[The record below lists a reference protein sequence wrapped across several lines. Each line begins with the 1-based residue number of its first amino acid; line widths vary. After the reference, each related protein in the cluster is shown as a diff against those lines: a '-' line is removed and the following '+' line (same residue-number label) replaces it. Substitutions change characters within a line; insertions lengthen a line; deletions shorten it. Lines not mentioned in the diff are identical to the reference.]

1 MIKVLMHMVG
11 YGGVKEGVNNK
22 KKKKENLPRKR
33 KTLNI
38 EHRETFRK
46 WMNREAYLSLSLS
59 LSLSR
64 VKGGK

>member
-1 MIKVLMHMVG
+1 MVG

-46 WMNREAYLSLSLS
+46 
-59 LSLSR
+59 
-64 VKGGK
+64 